1 MNVTLTGA
9 TGLLGTAIVNRLLE
23 RGDAVT
29 VLSRDPDRARAAL
42 GDVEAHAWRPLQEPA
57 PAAALSGREAVVHLA
72 GENVAQRWT
81 DESRNAIRDS
91 REIGT
96 RNLVA
101 GIAAAEPRPAALVSA
116 SAVGYYGPRGDERVT
131 EDAAPGDDFLAQ
143 VCVTWE
149 REAAR
154 AGEHGLR
161 VAMLRTGVALDQQ
174 GGALA
179 KMLPFFRLGIGGP
192 VAGGRQYMPWIHA
205 DDIVGLYLAAVDDA
219 SWEGAINASAPE
231 PVTNREFSRTL
242 GRVLHRPA
250 FAPVP
255 GLALRALYGDMAE
268 IVTTG
273 QRAVPKRALELGYP
287 FRHTDLE
294 QALRDTLGSD

>member
-1 MNVTLTGA
+1 
-9 TGLLGTAIVNRLLE
+9 
-23 RGDAVT
+23 
-29 VLSRDPDRARAAL
+29 
-42 GDVEAHAWRPLQEPA
+42 
-57 PAAALSGREAVVHLA
+57 
-72 GENVAQRWT
+72 
-81 DESRNAIRDS
+81 
-91 REIGT
+91 
-96 RNLVA
+96 
-101 GIAAAEPRPAALVSA
+101 
-116 SAVGYYGPRGDERVT
+116 
-131 EDAAPGDDFLAQ
+131 
-143 VCVTWE
+143 
-149 REAAR
+149 
-154 AGEHGLR
+154 
-161 VAMLRTGVALDQQ
+161 
-174 GGALA
+174 
-179 KMLPFFRLGIGGP
+179 
-192 VAGGRQYMPWIHA
+192 MPWIHA